1 MHTPLDL
8 LQREET
14 DTVFWTSN
22 WWQQVSGT
30 ATQGLQITIVGMS
43 LVFFTLG
50 LIILILILLTRLP
63 GLRAN
68 SKEQKSDPGKQ
79 APPSQ
84 PTVDHATAYPA
95 AASNAELAQVA
106 AIAVA
111 LVYSHRPTT
120 KRSRTQT
127 TGGKWKQY
135 GRAHQL
141 GL

>member
-1 MHTPLDL
+1 M
-8 LQREET
+8 
-14 DTVFWTSN
+14 FWISD

-50 LIILILILLTRLP
+50 LIILALILLTRLP

-68 SKEQKSDPGKQ
+68 RKEQEQKSELGKQ
-79 APPSQ
+79 ALTFQ
-84 PTVDHATAYPA
+84 PTAEHTIARTTAT
-95 AASNAELAQVA
+95 NDAELAQVA

-111 LVYSHRPTT
+111 LVRSHRPTT
-120 KRSRTQT
+120 RRSRTQT
-127 TGGKWKQY
+127 TTGKWKQY